1 MVSVVKK
8 LLPGAAGTAGS
19 GGGDDDFNLVGS
31 LFHAD
36 GSNGANNHSGYVDS
50 SSNNLTVTRTAGVY
64 NGTFSPFS
72 KDEGKWS
79 VYFPKGVTTNQIYVN
94 PASTADLSPGTSA
107 FTVEAWVFVTADTYT
122 YSRLFNI
129 GPYWNSNNTV
139 ALILN
144 DTSYSNKIS
153 FGAYAAGGNSRT
165 CISTNATPM
174 NEWFH
179 VAVTRGS
186 TGDFRLFVNGNLDS
200 TNTSYR
206 TTNLSSLGSQ
216 TMAIGNGLNSA
227 DEESFEGYIS
237 NFRFVKGT
245 AVYTSSFTV
254 PTEPLTAITNTKL
267 LTCCSN
273 RFRDKG
279 PGADV
284 TSQTSG
290 YPQIHP
296 FSPFKNSAKYDPAVH
311 GASAYFPG
319 TGNTTGYVKVD
330 HATLFDFGTAD
341 HCLEM
346 WLYPSETT
354 YKTGSSQWRI
364 IADLEGANN
373 YWGWTNAGLGAGYN
387 GLTNHTDTLDSNSGV
402 DAEMPI
408 PYSWNHIVYQFTGGR
423 TNWYINGTRVYDA
436 TRAHTWSSNAT
447 GIRLGNSGDYNDY
460 FYKGFATDFRVTTGT
475 NYNPYSNAATLTVP
489 TAPLTSGSYTRALLN
504 FATAGLRDE
513 AGGAVLATFGNIQVD
528 TGTTKFG
535 TGSMEFDGTG
545 DYGILRDVKPLHTMP
560 FTIEFFMKTGS
571 VSLQGGAYRRLF
583 TTGTSNVSTTKM
595 ELCINSGNGTGYGT
609 TTNIFIYT
617 GATSLIGTTAVG
629 DNAWHHIAVTR
640 DSSNNLRLFVDG
652 TQSGSTTASWTNDL
666 SQDDHMFGTYNGAIG
681 FYAGYIDDFRI
692 TYGKARY
699 TSNFDV
705 PTEAFPDI

>member
-8 LLPGAAGTAGS
+8 LLPGAAGTAGT
-19 GGGDDDFNLVGS
+19 GGADDDFNLVGS
-31 LFHAD
+31 LIHAD
-36 GSNGANNHSGYVDS
+36 GSDGANNHSAFVDS
-50 SSNNLTVTRTAGVY
+50 SSNNLTVTRTASVY

-107 FTVEAWVFVTADTYT
+107 FTLECWVYITADTYP
-122 YSRLFNI
+122 YSRVCNF
-129 GPYWNSNNTV
+129 GPYWNNNNSI
-139 ALILN
+139 ALVVN
-144 DTSYSNKIS
+144 DTAQSDKIS
-153 FGAYAAGGNSRT
+153 FAAFAAGGNSRT
-165 CISTNATPM
+165 CVSQNATPM
-174 NEWFH
+174 NQWVH
-179 VAVTRGS
+179 IAVTRDT
-186 TGDFRLFVNGNLDS
+186 TGDFRLFINGNLDA

-206 TTNLSSLGSQ
+206 TTDLSSGGSQ
-216 TMAIGNGLNSA
+216 TLAIGNGLNRA
-227 DEESFEGYIS
+227 VEEPFEGYIS

-245 AVYTSSFTV
+245 AVYTSSFDV

-273 RFRDKG
+273 RFMDKG

-284 TSQTSG
+284 TSQSSG
-290 YPQIHP
+290 YPQIYP
-296 FSPFKNSAKYDPAVH
+296 FSAFKNSAKYDPAVH

-346 WLYPSETT
+346 WVYPTETAYEGT
-354 YKTGSSQWRI
+354 NQWRL
-364 IADLEGANN
+364 IADLEGNNN
-373 YWGWTNAGLGAGYN
+373 YWGWTTQNISGNVG
-387 GLTNHTDTLDSNSGV
+387 GLTIHTDTLDTYSGAT
-402 DAEMPI
+402 AEMPI

-423 TNWYINGTRVYDA
+423 ANWYINGTRVYDA
-436 TRAHTWSSNAT
+436 TRAHSWSDAT
-447 GIRLGNSGDYNDY
+447 GIRIGNSGNYNDY

-513 AGGAVLATFGNIQVD
+513 AGGAILETYGNIQVD
-528 TGTTKFG
+528 TSTKKFG

-560 FTIEFFMKTGS
+560 FTIEFFMKTNTA
-571 VSLQGGAYRRLF
+571 SLQGGAYRRLF
-583 TTGTSNVSTTKM
+583 TTGTGTVATTKM

-617 GATSLIGTTAVG
+617 GATSLIGTTAVA

-652 TQSGSTTASWTNDL
+652 TQSGSTAASWTNDL
-666 SQDDHMFGTYNGAIG
+666 SQTNHNFGTYNGSIG

-699 TSNFDV
+699 TSNFDA
-705 PTEAFPDI
+705 PTSAFPDI